1 MGRKLKVY
9 PGQVEDF
16 LKDNHITP
24 VREIAKNFDC
34 TEATIRN
41 RLSELRKGGKHVI
54 PTHKGIILVEK
65 IENKEDA
72 ELVVKS
78 GNWQVS
84 LILGLS
90 KIAKISKR
98 PLLQSNRIKGL
109 STEDRKQLKQNI
121 LVLARMIDV
130 IEIDNLLEEHK

>member
-1 MGRKLKVY
+1 MGRKLKVE

-16 LKDNHITP
+16 LKDNHVIP
-24 VREIAKNFDC
+24 VREIAKNFKC

-41 RLSELRKGGKHVI
+41 KISKLRDEGKQII

-65 IENKEDA
+65 IDNKEDA

-84 LILGLS
+84 LLFGLS
-90 KIAKISKR
+90 KIAKISKK
-98 PLLQSNRIKGL
+98 PLLQSNRMKGL

>member
-1 MGRKLKVY
+1 MGRKQKVY

-16 LKDNHITP
+16 LKDNNVIP
-24 VREIAKNFDC
+24 VREIAKNFKC

-41 RLSELRKGGKHVI
+41 KLSQLRDEGKQII

-72 ELVVKS
+72 ELVVRS
-78 GNWQVS
+78 GKWQVS

-98 PLLQSNRIKGL
+98 PLLQSNRIAGL

-130 IEIDNLLEEHK
+130 VEIDNLLEEHN

>member
-41 RLSELRKGGKHVI
+41 RLSELRKEGKHVI